1 MPPETEGGLLPTPDP
16 IYLNIA
22 TITFV
27 IARKSALVVVTN
39 VLNGLLN
46 YLSLYL
52 IARFY
57 YLPKFAL
64 GLLNFTIGFVA
75 LYRLIPNAGF
85 PQAHIKRVSE
95 GKDIGKCNAT
105 FFFIRLILTFVM
117 IFAVFASLFIWKHV
131 VGRGFEDPVQE
142 KAVYVMLCY
151 NILLMLA
158 QNFIT
163 TYRAKK
169 EIAIAQFP
177 FFMEA
182 LARTIATAYFVA
194 FDYPLIFIV
203 YTYVIGGAAL
213 FFTSILFF
221 REPIDKPSK
230 EYFSTYFQ
238 FAIPVSLVSV
248 SFIIMTN
255 LDKVLVQLFWSYEE
269 GADYFSIVRLTRFI
283 NSITVAFGLLL
294 LPTMSAMYIR
304 NRLEEMKAI
313 SIKAERYMSM
323 ILMPVVFLLIFLAP
337 PVTSILLTKKFST
350 AIPIL
355 QVLPLFALFD
365 ALERPYQSILLG
377 MDLPK
382 LARNRMLIMLF
393 VNVIL
398 NLLLIPRDI
407 RSLGIKLFGLAGTGA
422 AIATVVA
429 YFSGLVYTRIII
441 YKISK
446 IGVNVSVIKHFIA
459 AIIMGL
465 IMNYLTEFYIV
476 NRWYDLLILF
486 IMGIFIYLGILVAIR
501 EFKKED
507 FDLFIDTI
515 NPKKMLLYMKEEMK
529 NKLKR

>member
-1 MPPETEGGLLPTPDP
+1 M
-16 IYLNIA
+16 A
-22 TITFV
+22 
-27 IARKSALVVVTN
+27 
-39 VLNGLLN
+39 
-46 YLSLYL
+46 
-52 IARFY
+52 
-57 YLPKFAL
+57 
-64 GLLNFTIGFVA
+64 
-75 LYRLIPNAGF
+75 
-85 PQAHIKRVSE
+85 
-95 GKDIGKCNAT
+95 
-105 FFFIRLILTFVM
+105 
-117 IFAVFASLFIWKHV
+117 
-131 VGRGFEDPVQE
+131 
-142 KAVYVMLCY
+142 
-151 NILLMLA
+151 
-158 QNFIT
+158 
-163 TYRAKK
+163 
-169 EIAIAQFP
+169 
-177 FFMEA
+177 
-182 LARTIATAYFVA
+182 
-194 FDYPLIFIV
+194 
-203 YTYVIGGAAL
+203 
-213 FFTSILFF
+213 
-221 REPIDKPSK
+221 
-230 EYFSTYFQ
+230 
-238 FAIPVSLVSV
+238 
-248 SFIIMTN
+248 N